1 MAESLVYRSP
11 LLYEMIMLALYGRH
25 YPARYRAIAE
35 LVPAGS
41 RVLDLCC
48 GPGILHDRYLRRKGV
63 EYTGLDVNP
72 RFIARVNRRGGRGLV
87 WDLHED
93 RPLPEADT
101 VVMQAS
107 LYQFLPDAAPVVRRM
122 LRAARQR
129 VIIAEPI
136 RNLSDS
142 RLPIAGRPGPSPHR
156 PGARGPPATIH
167 RRDPR
172 RLLRRPAGAAEPGL
186 PHPRGPRE
194 GLRPRTAARPRRGGR
209 PGRRRPVTIGHRSRA
224 EEVRR
229 P

>member
-1 MAESLVYRSP
+1 MAESLVYRTP

-48 GPGILHDRYLRRKGV
+48 GPGILHDRYLRRKKV

-101 VVMQAS
+101 VIMQAS

-122 LRAARQR
+122 LRAASRR

-142 RLPIAGRPGPSPHR
+142 RLPIVAALARRHTDPGL
-156 PGARGPPATIH
+156 GARPQRFTEATL
-167 RRDPR
+167 DAFFGALPT
-172 RLLRRPAGAAEPGL
+172 RPSRAFLTP
-186 PHPRGPRE
+186 
-194 GLRPRTAARPRRGGR
+194 GGR
-209 PGRRRPVTIGHRSRA
+209 EKVYVLEPQPGRDTEA
-224 EEVRR
+224 A
-229 P
+229 